1 MILLLLAAACAPEL
15 PGAPESTRLTAVEGT
30 VGPWSGTAARVEL
43 FAGVAHAEEVKVTGD
58 TAVPLVIVAAKFE
71 WDMKTQTTTFRDDVK
86 VTRGPVTLTADALD
100 VKYKDKDHIDVLT
113 ARGHVV
119 VTRGPRVARADNATM
134 TAGDGR
140 VVLTGS
146 PTLAEGVN
154 ALAGDR
160 IEVFLDEERATCSGG
175 SQPCRLTIVGGGM

>member
-1 MILLLLAAACAPEL
+1 MILLLVAAACAPEL
-15 PGAPESTRLTAVEGT
+15 PVAPESTRLAEVEGT

-43 FAGVAHAEEVKVTGD
+43 LAGVAHAEEVKVTGD
-58 TAVPLVIVAAKFE
+58 SAVPLVIVAATFE

-86 VTRGPVTLTADALD
+86 VTRGPVTLTADALE

-119 VTRGPRVARADNATM
+119 VTRGPRVARAETATM
-134 TAGDGR
+134 TAGNGR

-154 ALAGDR
+154 ALAGER
-160 IEVFLDEERATCSGG
+160 IEVYLDEERATCSGG